1 MCSAYGN
8 KGPAAGNI
16 LLYVADIADATGHLT
31 ARVNRDGLCGNRV
44 PRYSV
49 FLNLIKVIKPLV
61 RLIFAYPFMCG
72 ITNGLIRKRSIM
84 AAGIS
89 RLNMR

>member
-16 LLYVADIADATGHLT
+16 LLYVADIADASGRLT

-49 FLNLIKVIKPLV
+49 FLNLTSCEADLCLSFYVWN
-61 RLIFAYPFMCG
+61 Y
-72 ITNGLIRKRSIM
+72 KRPD
-84 AAGIS
+84 
-89 RLNMR
+89 